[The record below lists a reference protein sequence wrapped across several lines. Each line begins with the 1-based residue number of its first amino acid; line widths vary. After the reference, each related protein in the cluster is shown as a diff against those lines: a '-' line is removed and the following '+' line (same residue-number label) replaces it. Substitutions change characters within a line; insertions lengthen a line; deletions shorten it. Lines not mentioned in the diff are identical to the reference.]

1 MCRSSLIPGFISL
14 VGALAEARCYP
25 FDHMSVVFF
34 VPMLSHHR
42 SSALEPLLLVYH

>member
-25 FDHMSVVFF
+25 FGHMSVVFF